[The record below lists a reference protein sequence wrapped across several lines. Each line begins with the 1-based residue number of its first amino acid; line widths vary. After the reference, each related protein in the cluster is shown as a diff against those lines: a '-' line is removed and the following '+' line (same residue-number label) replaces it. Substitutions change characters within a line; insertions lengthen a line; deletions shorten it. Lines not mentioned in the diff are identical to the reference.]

1 MTPVKIYT
9 KTGDGGDTALF
20 GGGRVPKDNRRV
32 EAYGAVDELNSFVGL
47 SLMSLAD
54 ADVRRGLLLIQND
67 LFSLG
72 ANLATPG
79 GDDSR
84 PRPQTPDVP
93 VARLEAMEQWIDEAT
108 KELPELR
115 EFVLPGGSEASA
127 TLHVCRSVCRR
138 AIRIDDQV
146 HFPHSLGVF
155 YQALTQYLG
164 FPHYGDEY
172 KVMGLAPY
180 GAPSLLPA
188 LRELV
193 RVQPDGSYRL
203 GLEYFRHDTEHVD
216 YVWRGGAPTVGRL
229 FSDALVDLLGPAR
242 EPGTP
247 LEQRHRD
254 VARSVQAMYEEAF
267 FALLSARHAAYGLP
281 DLALAGGCAMNSVA
295 NGKITRRTPFERV

>member
-47 SLMSLAD
+47 SLVSLAD

-138 AIRIDDQV
+138 AERAAVALAREEYVDDGIV
-146 HFPHSLGVF
+146 P
-155 YQALTQYLG
+155 YLN
-164 FPHYGDEY
+164 
-172 KVMGLAPY
+172 
-180 GAPSLLPA
+180 
-188 LRELV
+188 
-193 RVQPDGSYRL
+193 RL
-203 GLEYFRHDTEHVD
+203 
-216 YVWRGGAPTVGRL
+216 
-229 FSDALVDLLGPAR
+229 SDLLFVWAR
-242 EPGTP
+242 
-247 LEQRHRD
+247 LENLRAGQQD
-254 VARSVQAMYEEAF
+254 VPWSKDVLRSSE
-267 FALLSARHAAYGLP
+267 
-281 DLALAGGCAMNSVA
+281 
-295 NGKITRRTPFERV
+295 